1 MLEFSISLDL
11 SDLKLIIGTWFWA
24 IRDGSIFQPTPRPGN
39 CRKEQ
44 TAEGNFCFLGNIT
57 KNNKELTVHLI
68 SNDVIIPCRRQHLWT
83 VALCLARRYHSA
95 LSCCLCR
102 YLSFVV
108 LRTFVI
114 FSCLRCW
121 FRSPNIVN
129 PAQRLVE
136 EIRLKKLLSNKNKT
150 CSSVR
155 RVCWQRGK
163 LNSLKKSKSPLIF
176 ILPQWCL
183 SHSLTRYVN
192 PIMMSS
198 TCKHEKNK
206 QDKECKKEYNRGHRR
221 TGSLPQI
228 SRSQE
233 IDFSI
238 NVQQWTPNQSFHRN
252 EYSRELVC
260 SSPTSRLSSSSTMLS
275 SSRSSTSTI
284 TSSGTEASTQKEQSF
299 PPSRTKLVSS
309 QNIWQSHF
317 TSSFSGDNCADIPQA
332 EFCSQATHKP
342 RSQCCP
348 KIVKRNKQPGRT
360 SNELW
365 TNQTIP

>member
-1 MLEFSISLDL
+1 MAPFFSQLLDL
-11 SDLKLIIGTWFWA
+11 GTVEKSRLPKVTFVFWETSLKTI
-24 IRDGSIFQPTPRPGN
+24 QN
-39 CRKEQ
+39 YK
-44 TAEGNFCFLGNIT
+44 
-57 KNNKELTVHLI
+57 VHLI
-68 SNDVIIPCRRQHLWT
+68 SNDMISPCRRQHLWT

-95 LSCCLCR
+95 LSCCLCH
-102 YLSFVV
+102 YLIFVV

-136 EIRLKKLLSNKNKT
+136 EIRLKKLLSNKNQT
-150 CSSVR
+150 CSPVKRVR
-155 RVCWQRGK
+155 WQRGK

-233 IDFSI
+233 IDSSI
-238 NVQQWTPNQSFHRN
+238 NVQQWAPNQSFHRN

-260 SSPTSRLSSSSTMLS
+260 SSPTTRLSSSSTMLS

-284 TSSGTEASTQKEQSF
+284 TSSGTEASTQEEQSF

-332 EFCSQATHKP
+332 EFCSQATHEP

-348 KIVKRNKQPGRT
+348 KISKRNKQPGRT

-365 TNQTIP
+365 TNQTIQKPWSTSWI